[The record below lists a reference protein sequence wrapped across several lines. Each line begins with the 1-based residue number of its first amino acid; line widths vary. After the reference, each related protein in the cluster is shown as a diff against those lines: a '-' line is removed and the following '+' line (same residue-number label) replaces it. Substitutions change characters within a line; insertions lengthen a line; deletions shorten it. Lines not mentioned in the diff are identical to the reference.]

1 MQFNSVINVLY
12 VPYVTVYNKMNFSHD
27 KNKPFF
33 DQVKYDEQK
42 SSDDN
47 FCFLF
52 FLIHLM
58 LLTCL
63 NISCIMICY
72 EDRFAISLSFFAEL
86 NLAK

>member
-42 SSDDN
+42 N
-47 FCFLF
+47 V
-52 FLIHLM
+52 I
-58 LLTCL
+58 LLKRDTYV
-63 NISCIMICY
+63 CIQQ
-72 EDRFAISLSFFAEL
+72 E
-86 NLAK
+86 